1 MVHALEL
8 VRNLLAPGGLL
19 VDIHPSGE
27 PPVFLVRFP
36 ALQDAE
42 PRLETAGWLMEI
54 DGFYEYPL
62 ASAALARAA
71 ANGWFSLEAASEF
84 TFHTLSEDPNELF
97 EYLKAEWSD
106 ALLAPQVIERS
117 KALFRQGGQEL
128 LLSERVLISRYRRAA
143 AP

>member
-36 ALQDAE
+36 PLQSSE
-42 PRLETAGWLMEI
+42 PRLETAGWLMET

-62 ASAALARAA
+62 ATAALAQAA
-71 ANGWFSLEAASEF
+71 SRGWFSLEAASHF
-84 TFHTLSEDPNELF
+84 AFHAASTDPHELF
-97 EYLKAEWSD
+97 DFLKAEWSD
-106 ALLAPQVIERS
+106 GILAPQVIQRS
-117 KALFRQGGQEL
+117 LALFEQGGQEL
-128 LLSERVLISRYRRAA
+128 ILREHVLISRYRRLTGG
-143 AP
+143 